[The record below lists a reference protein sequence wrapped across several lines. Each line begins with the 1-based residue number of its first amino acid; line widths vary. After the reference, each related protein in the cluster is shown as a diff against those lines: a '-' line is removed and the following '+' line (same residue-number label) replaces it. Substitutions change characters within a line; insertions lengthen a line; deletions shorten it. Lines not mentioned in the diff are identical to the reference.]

1 MRFYVPLAPVV
12 ILAAVAS
19 VNACSKQEGGAE
31 RLRVV
36 PPPAAVSAAPTK
48 PTAPVLAAA
57 PEPKPAPDTAPSPE
71 EVKAFQAPVAK

>member
-19 VNACSKQEGGAE
+19 VNACSKQEAASE

-57 PEPKPAPDTAPSPE
+57 PEPKQTPDSVPSAE
-71 EVKAFQAPVAK
+71 EVKAFHKPVAK